1 MEPPIEPT
9 ASVARPKETT
19 SAIQFLYVSLAI
31 GLIRAVFS
39 LTQRTSGAALILAAL
54 IVISVFAL
62 GFFLIWKISAGR
74 KWARIILLVLVL
86 INLPFAVLANI
97 SELKRNVLSGVFSI
111 LIEVILW
118 IGTYLL
124 FTRNSN
130 LWFRSRK

>member
-9 ASVARPKETT
+9 ANIARPKETT
-19 SAIQFLYVSLAI
+19 LAIQLLYASLAI
-31 GLIRAVFS
+31 GLIRAVLG
-39 LTQRTSGAALILAAL
+39 LTQRTSGAALVLAAL

-62 GFFLIWKISAGR
+62 GFFLVWKVSAGR
-74 KWARIILLVLVL
+74 KWARIIMLVLVL

-97 SELKRNVLSGVFSI
+97 SELKRSVWSGALSI

-130 LWFRSRK
+130 HWFRSRK

>member
-1 MEPPIEPT
+1 MEPPIETT
-9 ASVARPKETT
+9 ASIARPKETA
-19 SAIQFLYVSLAI
+19 SAIQLLYASLAI
-31 GLIRAVFS
+31 GLIRAVFG
-39 LTQRTSGAALILAAL
+39 LTQRASGAALVLAAF

-62 GFFLIWKISAGR
+62 GFFLVWKISAGR

-97 SELKRNVLSGVFSI
+97 SELKLSVWSGALSI

-130 LWFRSRK
+130 HWFRSRK

>member
-9 ASVARPKETT
+9 ANVARPKETT
-19 SAIQFLYVSLAI
+19 SAIQFLYASLAI
-31 GLIRAVFS
+31 GLIRAVFG
-39 LTQRTSGAALILAAL
+39 LTQRASGAALILAAL
-54 IVISVFAL
+54 IVISFFVL
-62 GFFLIWKISAGR
+62 GFFLVWKISAGR
-74 KWARIILLVLVL
+74 NWARITLLVLVL
-86 INLPFAVLANI
+86 INLPFAVMANV
-97 SELKRNVLSGVFSI
+97 SELKRSVLSGAFSF

>member
-9 ASVARPKETT
+9 ANVARPKETT
-19 SAIQFLYVSLAI
+19 SAIQFLYASLAI
-31 GLIRAVFS
+31 GLIRAVFG
-39 LTQRTSGAALILAAL
+39 LTPRVSGAALILAAL
-54 IVISVFAL
+54 IVIAVFAL
-62 GFFLIWKISAGR
+62 GFFLVWKISAGR
-74 KWARIILLVLVL
+74 NWARIILLALVL
-86 INLPFAVLANI
+86 INLPFAVLGNV
-97 SELKRNVLSGVFSI
+97 SELKRSVLSGAFSI

>member
-9 ASVARPKETT
+9 PNVARPKETT
-19 SAIQFLYVSLAI
+19 SAIQFLYASLAI
-31 GLIRAVFS
+31 GLIRAVFG
-39 LTQRTSGAALILAAL
+39 LTQTASGAALILAAL

-62 GFFLIWKISAGR
+62 GFFLVWKISSGR
-74 KWARIILLVLVL
+74 NWARIILLVLVL
-86 INLPFAVLANI
+86 INLPFAVLANVA
-97 SELKRNVLSGVFSI
+97 ELKRSVFSGSLSI
-111 LIEVILW
+111 LIEAILW

>member
-9 ASVARPKETT
+9 ANSARPKETT
-19 SAIQFLYVSLAI
+19 SAIQLLCASLAI
-31 GLIRAVFS
+31 GLIRAVFG
-39 LTQRTSGAALILAAL
+39 LTQRTSGAALVLAAL
-54 IVISVFAL
+54 IVISFFAL
-62 GFFLIWKISAGR
+62 GFFLVWKISAGR

-86 INLPFAVLANI
+86 INLPFAVLTNI
-97 SELKRNVLSGVFSI
+97 SELKRSVWSGAFSI

-130 LWFRSRK
+130 HWFRSHK

>member
-9 ASVARPKETT
+9 ANLARPKETT
-19 SAIQFLYVSLAI
+19 SAIQLLYASLAI
-31 GLIRAVFS
+31 GLIRAVFG
-39 LTQRTSGAALILAAL
+39 LTQRTSGAALVLTAL

-74 KWARIILLVLVL
+74 NWARIILLVLVL

-97 SELKRNVLSGVFSI
+97 SELKRVVWSGALSI

-124 FTRNSN
+124 FTRDSN
-130 LWFRSRK
+130 HWFQSRK

>member
-9 ASVARPKETT
+9 ADVARPKETT
-19 SAIQFLYVSLAI
+19 SAIQFLYASLAI
-31 GLIRAVFS
+31 GLMRAVFL
-39 LTQRTSGAALILAAL
+39 LTQRASGAALILTAL

-62 GFFLIWKISAGR
+62 GFFLVWKISAGR
-74 KWARIILLVLVL
+74 NWARILLLALVL
-86 INLPFAVLANI
+86 INLPFAVLANV
-97 SELKRNVLSGVFSI
+97 SELKRSVLSGAFSI

>member
-9 ASVARPKETT
+9 ANIARPKEAT
-19 SAIQFLYVSLAI
+19 SAIQLLYASLAI
-31 GLIRAVFS
+31 GLIRAVFG
-39 LTQRTSGAALILAAL
+39 LTERTSGASLVFAAL

-62 GFFLIWKISAGR
+62 GFFLVWKISAGR

-86 INLPFAVLANI
+86 INLPFVVLANI
-97 SELKRNVLSGVFSI
+97 SELKRSVWSGAFSI

-124 FTRNSN
+124 FTGNSN
-130 LWFRSRK
+130 HWFRSRK

>member
-9 ASVARPKETT
+9 ANVERPKETT
-19 SAIQFLYVSLAI
+19 SAIQFLYASLAI
-31 GLIRAVFS
+31 GLIRAVFG
-39 LTQRTSGAALILAAL
+39 LTQRTSGAALVLAAL

-62 GFFLIWKISAGR
+62 GFFLVWKISAGR

-86 INLPFAVLANI
+86 INLPFAVLANV
-97 SELKRNVLSGVFSI
+97 SELKRSVLSGAFSI

>member
-9 ASVARPKETT
+9 ANIARPKETT
-19 SAIQFLYVSLAI
+19 LAIQLLYASLAI
-31 GLIRAVFS
+31 GLIRAVFG

-62 GFFLIWKISAGR
+62 GFFLVWKISAGR
-74 KWARIILLVLVL
+74 KWARIILLLLVL
-86 INLPFAVLANI
+86 INLPFAVRANI
-97 SELKRNVLSGVFSI
+97 SELKGSVWSGALSI

-130 LWFRSRK
+130 HWFRSRK

>member
-1 MEPPIEPT
+1 MEPPIDPT
-9 ASVARPKETT
+9 ANVARPKETT
-19 SAIQFLYVSLAI
+19 SAIQLLYASLAI
-31 GLIRAVFS
+31 GLIRAVFG

-74 KWARIILLVLVL
+74 KWARILLLVLVL

-97 SELKRNVLSGVFSI
+97 SELKRSVLSGALSI
-111 LIEVILW
+111 LIEGILW

-124 FTRNSN
+124 FTKNSN